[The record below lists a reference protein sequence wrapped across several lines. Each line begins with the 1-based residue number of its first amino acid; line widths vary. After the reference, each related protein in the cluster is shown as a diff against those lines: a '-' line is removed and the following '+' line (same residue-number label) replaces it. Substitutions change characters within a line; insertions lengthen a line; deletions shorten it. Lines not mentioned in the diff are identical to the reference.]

1 MTEVRYPIVIDQ
13 FYCPQGN
20 CPTKVS
26 HTKNIVMPI
35 TQICCLKDLNKGSN
49 VSALYCLCSLMAWQ

>member
-1 MTEVRYPIVIDQ
+1 MQGGKGYAKGFLFASLNMTEVRYPIVIDQ

-35 TQICCLKDLNKGSN
+35 TQICCLKD
-49 VSALYCLCSLMAWQ
+49 